1 MLSVLKSLGF
11 LLIFLGLVWF
21 GHFGLI
27 DPAETPWFAA
37 ETVAMPL
44 EVTPPAPSLVWASLG
59 IIVGGG
65 AMVVIGFL
73 LIGRIKNLQLRAEA
87 RLNKRFYQQ

>member
-1 MLSVLKSLGF
+1 MLGVLKSLGF

-21 GHFGLI
+21 GHLGLI
-27 DPAETPWFAA
+27 DPAETRWFAA

-44 EVTPPAPSLVWASLG
+44 EVTPPVSSLVWTSVG

-73 LIGRIKNLQLRAEA
+73 LIGRIKKVQLRAETQ
-87 RLNKRFYQQ
+87 LNKRFYQQ